1 MYSKVFLPLHGMQL
15 CLPFCVDKW
24 KIIKFQNWWS
34 KKLYGG
40 KKVLR
45 KMSKYWDWYR
55 NLTQHYS
62 WSCKLRKQTLVDTD
76 GLQTQQNE
84 MQEKLTWDFFF
95 SSENPAVP
103 TWNLSGSHG
112 DLFFLSTRHSHTTFS
127 HTHTVTH
134 TQSPSLSLNIKYT
147 SAVSSRSD
155 WCDESVKLLWQ
166 LMMTSVCV
174 CLAFLMHCR
183 FLCFCSTTGVCS
195 LKVKDKSCERSH
207 HWNKTSCYEMVWIF
221 MIQVAL
227 M

>member
-1 MYSKVFLPLHGMQL
+1 M
-15 CLPFCVDKW
+15 D
-24 KIIKFQNWWS
+24 
-34 KKLYGG
+34 
-40 KKVLR
+40 
-45 KMSKYWDWYR
+45 
-55 NLTQHYS
+55 
-62 WSCKLRKQTLVDTD
+62 CKLSKMKCKKSWL
-76 GLQTQQNE
+76 E
-84 MQEKLTWDFFF
+84 IFFF

>member
-15 CLPFCVDKW
+15 CLPFCVDKC

-45 KMSKYWDWYR
+45 KMSKYWDWYK
-55 NLTQHYS
+55 NLSQHYS

-95 SSENPAVP
+95 FFWKPCCTHMKSLWF
-103 TWNLSGSHG
+103 TWWFV
-112 DLFFLSTRHSHTTFS
+112 FFINTTFTHT

-134 TQSPSLSLNIKYT
+134 TQSPSRSLNIKYT

-207 HWNKTSCYEMVWIF
+207 HWNKTSCHEMVWIF

>member
-1 MYSKVFLPLHGMQL
+1 MVCNYVCHFVWTNEKLSNFRTGDRKSYMGEKR
-15 CLPFCVDKW
+15 FCERC
-24 KIIKFQNWWS
+24 QNIGIGTKTYHNTIADLVNYENKHWWT
-34 KKLYGG
+34 L
-40 KKVLR
+40 
-45 KMSKYWDWYR
+45 MD
-55 NLTQHYS
+55 
-62 WSCKLRKQTLVDTD
+62 CKLSKMKCKKSWL
-76 GLQTQQNE
+76 E
-84 MQEKLTWDFFF
+84 IFFF
-95 SSENPAVP
+95 FWKPCCTHMKSLWF
-103 TWNLSGSHG
+103 TWWFV
-112 DLFFLSTRHSHTTFS
+112 FFINTTFT

-134 TQSPSLSLNIKYT
+134 TQAPSLSLNIKYT

-207 HWNKTSCYEMVWIF
+207 HWNETSCYEMVWIF

-227 M
+227 VLIM

>member
-112 DLFFLSTRHSHTTFS
+112 DLFFLSTRHSHTRTQS
-127 HTHTVTH
+127 HTHRRPL
-134 TQSPSLSLNIKYT
+134 SPSTLNIRQQW
-147 SAVSSRSD
+147 AVGQTDVMSQLNC
-155 WCDESVKLLWQ
+155 CDNSWWLVF
-166 LMMTSVCV
+166 V
-174 CLAFLMHCR
+174 
-183 FLCFCSTTGVCS
+183 
-195 LKVKDKSCERSH
+195 
-207 HWNKTSCYEMVWIF
+207 YVWLF
-221 MIQVAL
+221 
-227 M
+227 